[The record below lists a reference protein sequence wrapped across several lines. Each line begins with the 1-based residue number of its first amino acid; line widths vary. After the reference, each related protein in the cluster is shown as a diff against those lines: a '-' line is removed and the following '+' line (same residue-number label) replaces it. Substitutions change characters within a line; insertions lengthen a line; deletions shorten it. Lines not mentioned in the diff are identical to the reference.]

1 MMNSKLVSIS
11 MDDLSMVSGGQQGAA
26 PAQPPAP
33 QPPAPQPPAPR
44 PPGSDFAPVQGNV
57 VQQGGQMV
65 DNAAQGWNGARRAG
79 CNWYESLGNAAIGFF
94 GLGGGFAPNGQPRGN

>member
-44 PPGSDFAPVQGNV
+44 PGSDFAPVQGNV

-65 DNAAQGWNGARRAG
+65 DNAAQGWSGARKAG